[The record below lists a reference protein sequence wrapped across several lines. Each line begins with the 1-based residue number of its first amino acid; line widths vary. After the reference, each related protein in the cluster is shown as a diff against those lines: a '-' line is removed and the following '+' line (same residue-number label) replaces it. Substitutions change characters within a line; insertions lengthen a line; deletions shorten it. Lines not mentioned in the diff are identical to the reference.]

1 MSFEVLPLSCA
12 AFGAEAPEAPE
23 ACARTSSDIAKYQ
36 WPRLEFERFGAWF
49 PTLRHVLQLCI
60 DFGRQALN
68 HLFSSNPPGP
78 ALNGNHFCFVVRQND
93 FLVAYLSIVPT
104 RVIARMVSK
113 GNVRTA
119 STTKIEHLDVDCL
132 CTMMY
137 YKKIST
143 QWCTYHKKVSGLTT
157 YNWWWISGHPNQS
170 PSPGPSC
177 CWAVV
182 VWLPRICTELH
193 TVLRFRIW
201 LCAIYW
207 LGLEK
212 VLTSEDGPFA
222 AVSVPES
229 FESRCSRMCMLE
241 PHFLMV
247 VQASAWYF
255 GVSVHIQCADK
266 PWQQLNHGIR
276 ISINLRCQAC
286 QGFNSP

>member
-36 WPRLEFERFGAWF
+36 WPRLEFERFGASF

-60 DFGRQALN
+60 DLGRQALN

-78 ALNGNHFCFVVRQND
+78 LFNGNHFCFVVGQND

-104 RVIARMVSK
+104 RVIARTVSK

-137 YKKIST
+137 YKKISI

-193 TVLRFRIW
+193 RICWGLGYGFVPFIDWVNWVLKKSSHLKTGRNLRQY
-201 LCAIYW
+201 LSR
-207 LGLEK
+207 K
-212 VLTSEDGPFA
+212 VLKVA
-222 AVSVPES
+222 AAGCV
-229 FESRCSRMCMLE
+229 CSK
-241 PHFLMV
+241 
-247 VQASAWYF
+247 
-255 GVSVHIQCADK
+255 HIF
-266 PWQQLNHGIR
+266 WW
-276 ISINLRCQAC
+276 
-286 QGFNSP
+286 